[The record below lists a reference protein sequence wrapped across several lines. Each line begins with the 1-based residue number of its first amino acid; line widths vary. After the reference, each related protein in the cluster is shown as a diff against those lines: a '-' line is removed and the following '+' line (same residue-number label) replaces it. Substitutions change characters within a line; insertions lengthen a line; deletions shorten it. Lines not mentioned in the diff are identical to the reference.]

1 MPWRSSSVPAQRFE
15 FVRLAEQGGVSFVEL
30 CHRFGIAR
38 STGYKWLGRYE
49 EEGPGGLT
57 DRSRRPRSSPVQT
70 DSDVEELVC
79 GVRRRF
85 PAWGGRKIRGFLM
98 RQGHT
103 RVPAASTITV
113 ILRRN
118 GLMEHEAPPK
128 RGYVRFERAEPNEL
142 WAMDFKGD
150 FALTAGGR
158 CYPFGVIDDYSRYSI
173 ALAACPNYQTATVK
187 THLTAAFERYGLPQ
201 AILMDNGAPWG
212 ATVEH
217 QWNPITVWLCDLR
230 IEAIHTRPHRPQ
242 TNGKKER
249 LHLTLDLEVLNTRPG
264 WATLDEVQHAF
275 DAWTPIYNHHRP
287 HESLGE
293 TTVPADRYGPSPRSM
308 PATITEPVYPDHWQ
322 LRTVAD
328 NSRIS
333 YQGHL
338 YRMGKPFRGLTVA
351 IAPTPQPG
359 TYNVY
364 YRHRHIK
371 TLDTQQLSA
380 MSPNTRT

>member
-201 AILMDNGAPWG
+201 AILMDNGPPWG

-217 QWNPITVWLCDLR
+217 QWNPITVWLCDLG
-230 IEAIHTRPHRPQ
+230 IDPIHLGVLMVVNMQIGLVTPPVGLNLFV
-242 TNGKKER
+242 TAGVANMSLEETIKAS
-249 LHLTLDLEVLNTRPG
+249 LPWLAVLLAVLMLITFVPWISLVIPTLIG
-264 WATLDEVQHAF
+264 A
-275 DAWTPIYNHHRP
+275 
-287 HESLGE
+287 
-293 TTVPADRYGPSPRSM
+293 
-308 PATITEPVYPDHWQ
+308 
-322 LRTVAD
+322 
-328 NSRIS
+328 
-333 YQGHL
+333 
-338 YRMGKPFRGLTVA
+338 
-351 IAPTPQPG
+351 
-359 TYNVY
+359 
-364 YRHRHIK
+364 
-371 TLDTQQLSA
+371 
-380 MSPNTRT
+380 